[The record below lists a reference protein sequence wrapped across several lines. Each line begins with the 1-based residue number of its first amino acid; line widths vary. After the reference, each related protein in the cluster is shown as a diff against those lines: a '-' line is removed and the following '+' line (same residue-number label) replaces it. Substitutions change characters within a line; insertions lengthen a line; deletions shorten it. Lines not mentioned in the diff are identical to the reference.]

1 TETYAEIWSHSICS
15 AHLSASPTW
24 RPVLTGSKAPEDSW
38 TSSSRVRDQSSRRP
52 ASAQN
57 FQSLTSGP
65 LQGESP
71 TVDLVFGYKKS
82 NQSPILELLCF
93 RDWMNWSLGSRREP
107 VKTPR
112 DATVVSC
119 FRTSSSILGVHEEG
133 EQRIQSNT
141 CH

>member
-1 TETYAEIWSHSICS
+1 M
-15 AHLSASPTW
+15 W
-24 RPVLTGSKAPEDSW
+24 RPVLTGSKAPEDWW
-38 TSSSRVRDQSSRRP
+38 TSSSLVRDQSSRRP
-52 ASAQN
+52 AYAQN
-57 FQSLTSGP
+57 FQSVTSGP

-82 NQSPILELLCF
+82 NQSPILELL
-93 RDWMNWSLGSRREP
+93 LSRLDELVARGLEREP